1 MTMNTCYPR
10 AVYHLAVQ
18 RAWIW
23 AGVVA
28 LNLGGAMAAPPTA
41 TSPTGPVLAPIV
53 TTLRVVAQAS
63 VPDLQCAS
71 VPRAAT
77 SATAVEQDPREI
89 PDDEEVQAALKEAT
103 ANPSA
108 PFSGAPPLAGALGR
122 ARPGEPYRVA
132 IWGDSHL
139 AAGFFTQELTKILKL
154 APEQVR
160 AGFLPASM
168 NRPGVRLPLR
178 KSCVS
183 PQWRYESAHAHAV
196 SAAAP
201 GPGLVNL
208 FSTQAGATM
217 GWDLRNA
224 ASLAE
229 ARQVRLLYQ
238 QTAQPVQ
245 VAVSVDGAPEV
256 EVVLSGPPGP
266 GVLELVADNPLSVVQ
281 LRLVAGEFRLQGLA
295 LPVPS
300 QTAVQM
306 DVFGF
311 PGATAAGFKAAGTD
325 YLSAWFAQ
333 TPYQLVMMQFGTNEG
348 NAKPFD
354 AAAYQATL
362 REAVQSLH
370 QVFPQAACVLIAP
383 GDRGVL
389 VRRSEK
395 VKRALSNA
403 RFAAEKKAGKSAAH
417 SAASGKSK
425 SKSKGKGKEK
435 DSARGRSLVE
445 SAPTQNPAPAGL
457 ESGQSPP
464 ARNLL
469 QYTRIHEEIGQIQTA
484 VAQHY
489 GCSVWSMLQ
498 AMGGQGGA
506 YRWARQ
512 TPPLMARDLIHFTVP
527 GYQFL
532 AQQFAQDMGWDA
544 KALGWVTPP

>member
-1 MTMNTCYPR
+1 
-10 AVYHLAVQ
+10 
-18 RAWIW
+18 
-23 AGVVA
+23 
-28 LNLGGAMAAPPTA
+28 
-41 TSPTGPVLAPIV
+41 
-53 TTLRVVAQAS
+53 
-63 VPDLQCAS
+63 
-71 VPRAAT
+71 
-77 SATAVEQDPREI
+77 
-89 PDDEEVQAALKEAT
+89 
-103 ANPSA
+103 
-108 PFSGAPPLAGALGR
+108 
-122 ARPGEPYRVA
+122 
-132 IWGDSHL
+132 
-139 AAGFFTQELTKILKL
+139 
-154 APEQVR
+154 
-160 AGFLPASM
+160 
-168 NRPGVRLPLR
+168 
-178 KSCVS
+178 
-183 PQWRYESAHAHAV
+183 
-196 SAAAP
+196 
-201 GPGLVNL
+201 
-208 FSTQAGATM
+208 
-217 GWDLRNA
+217 
-224 ASLAE
+224 
-229 ARQVRLLYQ
+229 
-238 QTAQPVQ
+238 
-245 VAVSVDGAPEV
+245 
-256 EVVLSGPPGP
+256 
-266 GVLELVADNPLSVVQ
+266 
-281 LRLVAGEFRLQGLA
+281 
-295 LPVPS
+295 
-300 QTAVQM
+300 
-306 DVFGF
+306 
-311 PGATAAGFKAAGTD
+311 
-325 YLSAWFAQ
+325 
-333 TPYQLVMMQFGTNEG
+333 MQFGTNEG

-362 REAVQSLH
+362 REAVHSLR

-395 VKRALSNA
+395 VKRTLSNA

-435 DSARGRSLVE
+435 DSA
-445 SAPTQNPAPAGL
+445 P